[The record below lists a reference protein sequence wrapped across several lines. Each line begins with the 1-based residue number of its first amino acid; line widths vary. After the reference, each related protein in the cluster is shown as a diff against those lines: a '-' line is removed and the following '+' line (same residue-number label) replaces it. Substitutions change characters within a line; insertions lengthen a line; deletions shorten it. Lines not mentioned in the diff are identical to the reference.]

1 MTKAITQRLLK
12 AGCQA
17 GLALFFTIPF
27 QYCWACHAPPQEQLI
42 GVDEQL
48 AKALDVSVATVVR
61 ATPMDGQME
70 YEFLVQKRIV
80 GSARG
85 SFTLKFHDTPQRQD
99 EQSFDNHQAE
109 RFWQRGGGR
118 LFNDT
123 TCLIDPTFVVG
134 HSYLAFVG
142 QPITRR
148 SFERIE
154 STSGQLN
161 FNDKWLQY
169 VEAKLRGRQD

>member
-1 MTKAITQRLLK
+1 MNRFK
-12 AGCQA
+12 CQA
-17 GLALFFTIPF
+17 GLALFFSLSF
-27 QYCWACHAPPQEQLI
+27 QHCWACRAPPQEQVI

-48 AKALDVSVATVVR
+48 EKAFDVSVATVVR
-61 ATPMDGQME
+61 ETPMDGQVE
-70 YEFLVQKRIV
+70 YEFLVQKRIL
-80 GSARG
+80 GAARG
-85 SFTLKFHDTPQRQD
+85 SFTLKFPNAPQHQD
-99 EQSFDNHQAE
+99 ERSFDNHQAE

-118 LFNDT
+118 LFSDT
-123 TCLIDPTFVVG
+123 ACVIAPTFVVG

-154 STSGQLN
+154 SSSGQLN

-169 VEAKLRGRQD
+169 VEAKLHGRQD